1 MLINTGMAI
10 HTQATIVLPADIAR
24 VMVGIVGLLPDPNLE
39 FGLYLKGRW
48 DSTSATVE
56 VAPGEYVFPGQEVT
70 PASIRFT
77 EEPPG
82 PEWNVVIHRHP
93 HGVRTFSG
101 TDRASINE
109 EFLASIL
116 FIPAWD
122 FPDAVVN
129 VPLAPGSKLQV
140 KARVEVNGGLV
151 DVPEALRQAVGSK
164 LQRMRSSLPERG
176 DGPQP
181 AGRGTIEALGKPPKT
196 LSVEPRP
203 ALKGRAQRVEEHPL
217 QQQGFDLGDIEDIED
232 SIREAG
238 LGLNY

>member
-1 MLINTGMAI
+1 MTLINTGLSI
-10 HTQATIVLPADIAR
+10 HTHATIVMPADIAR

-48 DSTSATVE
+48 DPTTATVE

-93 HGVRTFSG
+93 YGYRTFSG

-122 FPDAVVN
+122 FPEAVIN
-129 VPLAPGSKLQV
+129 IPIAPGSKFQV
-140 KARVEVNGGLV
+140 KAKVEVNGGLV
-151 DVPEALRQAVGSK
+151 DAPDQLRRAVAEK
-164 LQRMRSSLPERG
+164 LSRMKLSLPERG
-176 DGPQP
+176 DGPVP
-181 AGRGTIEALGKPPKT
+181 SGRGTIEAIGKAPKPGRVSARPP
-196 LSVEPRP
+196 LRGV
-203 ALKGRAQRVEEHPL
+203 AHPL
-217 QQQGFDLGDIEDIED
+217 EQQGFSREDIEDIAD
-232 SIREAG
+232 SVRQAS
-238 LGLNY
+238 LGFPEH

>member
-1 MLINTGMAI
+1 MNLINTGLAI
-10 HTQATIVLPADIAR
+10 HTQGTIVLPADIAR

-39 FGLYLKGRW
+39 YGLYLKGQW
-48 DSTSATVE
+48 NPATATVE

-93 HGVRTFSG
+93 HGVRSFSG

-122 FPDAVVN
+122 FPKAVIN
-129 VPLAPGSKLQV
+129 IPIAPGSKFQV
-140 KARVEVNGGLV
+140 TARVEVNGGLV
-151 DVPEALRQAVGSK
+151 DVPESLRRSVAEK
-164 LQRMRSSLPERG
+164 LSRMRLSLPERG
-176 DGPQP
+176 EGPVP
-181 AGRGTIEALGKPPKT
+181 SGRGTIEAIGKPPKALRVST
-196 LSVEPRP
+196 RP
-203 ALKGRAQRVEEHPL
+203 PLRGSAHPL
-217 QQQGFDLGDIEDIED
+217 ESQGFSREDIEDIAD
-232 SIREAG
+232 SVRQARFGFPE
-238 LGLNY
+238 

>member
-1 MLINTGMAI
+1 MTLINTGLSI
-10 HTQATIVLPADIAR
+10 HTHATIVMPADIAR

-48 DSTSATVE
+48 DPTTATVE

-93 HGVRTFSG
+93 HGYRTFSG

-122 FPDAVVN
+122 FPEAVIN
-129 VPLAPGSKLQV
+129 IPIAPGSKFQV
-140 KARVEVNGGLV
+140 KAKVEVNGELV
-151 DVPEALRQAVGSK
+151 DVPDQLRRTVAEK
-164 LQRMRSSLPERG
+164 LFRMSAKVAKRG
-176 DGPQP
+176 DGPVP
-181 AGRGTIEALGKPPKT
+181 SGRGTIEAIGKAPKPVRGIARPP
-196 LSVEPRP
+196 LRGI
-203 ALKGRAQRVEEHPL
+203 AHPL
-217 QQQGFDLGDIEDIED
+217 EQQGFSREDIEDIAD
-232 SIREAG
+232 SVRQAG
-238 LGLNY
+238 LGFPEH